1 MKKIMLIISA
11 CVALISCEPVST
23 SDLTT
28 KSAEK
33 QGMCVKCKL
42 KDSFQS
48 SKNWKDVETRAVE
61 SVVGNVKKV
70 SVALLDSDLKVVQVI
85 NQNEEKADFGK
96 INMNCEPGN
105 YTLVCVAH
113 SSDVDATIADGGIVS
128 FSNNKIKDCFCK
140 AQAVTVYKN
149 KRKTINVTLGRCVSK
164 LRLESTEVVPDGV
177 SYMNIALSGVSTR
190 YDAINECGVGS
201 ETLQKSNIDI
211 SALKGA
217 MLDINVYTFLP
228 SPDSKANADIQFM
241 NASHENLYSL
251 SISNFEMK
259 PNTESCYNG
268 NIFVNGGVDSDIMI
282 NMDWNTVIDISK

>member
-1 MKKIMLIISA
+1 MKKMLLIISA
-11 CVALISCEPVST
+11 CMALISCEPVSS
-23 SDLTT
+23 SDLTP

-33 QGMCVKCKL
+33 QGMCVKYKL

-70 SVALLDSDLKVVQVI
+70 SVALLDSNLKVVQVI
-85 NQNEEKADFGK
+85 SQNEGDADFGK

-113 SSDVDATIADGGIVS
+113 SSDVDATIDNGGIVS
-128 FSNNKIKDCFCK
+128 FSNNRIKDCFCK
-140 AQAVTVYKN
+140 AQEVTVYKN
-149 KRKTINVTLGRCVSK
+149 KRKTINATLGRCVSK
-164 LRLESTEVVPDGV
+164 LRLESTETIPEGV

-190 YDAINECGVGS
+190 YDSINECGVGS

-217 MLDINVYTFLP
+217 MLDINVYAFLP
-228 SPDSKANADIQFM
+228 TTDSKANADIQFM
-241 NASHENLYSL
+241 NASNENLYNL

-268 NIFVNGGVDSDIMI
+268 NIFVNGGIDSDIMI
-282 NMDWNTVIDISK
+282 NTDWNTAIDITK